1 MLYLQ
6 IFNKGFYQYSK
17 KWAIKKAGDMKG
29 KPKIIKAAFFS
40 AALGSYVYF
49 LFMSDRI
56 NAAVSFATN
65 ARNDLLCCRGRFF
78 WYFLFLYIRT
88 S

>member
-1 MLYLQ
+1 
-6 IFNKGFYQYSK
+6 
-17 KWAIKKAGDMKG
+17 MKG

-65 ARNDLLCCRGRFF
+65 ARNDRSEERRVGKEG
-78 WYFLFLYIRT
+78 
-88 S
+88 

>member
-1 MLYLQ
+1 
-6 IFNKGFYQYSK
+6 
-17 KWAIKKAGDMKG
+17 
-29 KPKIIKAAFFS
+29 
-40 AALGSYVYF
+40 LGSYVYF

-65 ARNDLLCCRGRFF
+65 ARNDLLCCRDRFF
-78 WYFLFLYIRT
+78 QYFLFLYIRT